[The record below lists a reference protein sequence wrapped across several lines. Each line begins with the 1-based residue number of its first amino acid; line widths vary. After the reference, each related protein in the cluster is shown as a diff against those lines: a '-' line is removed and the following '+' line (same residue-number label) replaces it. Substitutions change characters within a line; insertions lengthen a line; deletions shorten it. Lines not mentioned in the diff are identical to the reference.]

1 MNDDELVAGIRAGDA
16 TAFRGLYAD
25 HKATVERSCA
35 FFLGDDPGMKEAVAG
50 TFKGAYAEI
59 AVKGKPDLPLKPWL
73 SILAVRYCMPV
84 MERRRLEYLA
94 QAREL
99 EELSRRVPVLQEITR
114 DDRERVN
121 FMVRGEID
129 DIPEPHKQILAMHEM
144 DGLSILEMAKRLNAA
159 WVTVLSRLYNA
170 RLALRDRVKAQF
182 KA

>member
-1 MNDDELVAGIRAGDA
+1 
-16 TAFRGLYAD
+16 
-25 HKATVERSCA
+25 
-35 FFLGDDPGMKEAVAG
+35 MKEAIPA
-50 TFKGAYAEI
+50 TFRGAFEAI
-59 AVKGKPDLPLKPWL
+59 MAKGKPDLPLKPWL

-84 MERRRLEYLA
+84 MERRRQEFLA
-94 QAREL
+94 QAKEL
-99 EELSRRVPVLQEITR
+99 EELARHVPVLQEITR

-144 DGLSILEMAKRLNAA
+144 DGLNILEMAKRLNAA

-170 RLALRDRVKAQF
+170 RLALRDRVQAQF